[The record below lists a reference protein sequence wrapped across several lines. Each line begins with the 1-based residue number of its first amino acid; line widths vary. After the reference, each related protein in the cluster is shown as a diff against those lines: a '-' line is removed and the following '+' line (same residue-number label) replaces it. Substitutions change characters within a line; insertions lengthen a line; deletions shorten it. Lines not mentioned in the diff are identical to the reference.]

1 MSQLS
6 YSNDLARGRA
16 GLIAD
21 TGPRRVESYL
31 NGGVTAIQ
39 FGRGVARGTDAET
52 QVENIYQEN
61 GTITFSADLVAA
73 DVVSISINGVAITST
88 TYGGDH
94 ATTMAA
100 IEAKIEALTGVSSS
114 VSGAR
119 VISVSRPA
127 TDGADLVIV
136 ATIVN
141 GGAGTATIALAYTT
155 DQLFA
160 GISLGEQ
167 GEDGEFVQYTEVPVM
182 TQGVVWGECVTG
194 QTPAVD
200 GTVYVVSTG
209 ANRGKFSTVND
220 TTTEAVSAAV
230 FKSAAIVT
238 EGLTLAKIEI
248 NKP

>member
-1 MSQLS
+1 VSAVQ
-6 YSNDLARGRA
+6 D
-16 GLIAD
+16 
-21 TGPRRVESYL
+21 
-31 NGGVTAIQ
+31 
-39 FGRGVARGTDAET
+39 GRGVSRGTDAET
-52 QVENIYQEN
+52 QVENLVQEN

-73 DVVSISINGVAITST
+73 DVVSISVNGVAITDT
-88 TYGGDH
+88 TYGTSHD
-94 ATTMAA
+94 ATMAA

-114 VSGAR
+114 VSAAR

-127 TDGADLVIV
+127 TDGADLSIV

-155 DQLFA
+155 DQAFA
-160 GISLGEQ
+160 GIACGEQ
-167 GEDGEFVQYTEVPVM
+167 NEAGEFVQYTEVPVL
-182 TQGVVWGECVTG
+182 TQGVIWGELVTG

-220 TTTEAVSAAV
+220 TTTEAVTGAV